1 MKVNF
6 LYICVVFVFI
16 MQTTHVYSQIDI
28 NILRFQYRKAADSE
42 KLTNWLHGE
51 LEKKENN
58 LSSHNAYK
66 AAIIAVKAKFAF
78 WPNEKL
84 SLVKKAMTLLDKCII
99 QDPNNIEKRWL
110 RYSIEINIPSVL
122 GYNHQTIDRKV
133 IIDQLTQKKFDDKDR
148 QQMVFIGNFMK
159 QFAKLTTQEIK
170 QLSYLF

>member
-1 MKVNF
+1 MRIK
-6 LYICVVFVFI
+6 YIYIMVIAFFVLQSTSI
-16 MQTTHVYSQIDI
+16 YSQIDL
-28 NILRFQYRKAADSE
+28 NQLRVQYRKAADSE
-42 KLTNWLHGE
+42 KLTNWLHDE
-51 LEKKENN
+51 LDKKEN
-58 LSSHNAYK
+58 SSSTHYAYK

-133 IIDQLTQKKFDDKDR
+133 IMEQLSQKKCNDIDH
-148 QQMVFIGNFMK
+148 QQVVFIANFMK
-159 QFAKLTTQEIK
+159 QFAKLTTQETK